1 MNKIKLLIA
10 AVTIM
15 GGTLIYIP
23 QAIASQTI
31 EGESNAQIHV
41 EGTIGEFD
49 STNPGPNP
57 EDKDKWIN
65 VKLPTTAIF
74 YSKDSDK
81 TELTSPEYEI
91 INNSARGVTVN
102 VARIDNPLDIELIDS
117 LNIGNIEFI
126 SDGEVSLVSEKTLFT
141 LSNNQ
146 SETMSYRVGAFQ
158 FTGVALGAN
167 DVEEVNPSFNV
178 VFKFIPS
185 EE

>member
-10 AVTIM
+10 TVTIV
-15 GGTLIYIP
+15 GGALICIP

-31 EGESNAQIHV
+31 EGEANAQIRV

-49 STNPGPNP
+49 STSPGPDP

-74 YSKDSDK
+74 YSRESDK
-81 TELTSPEYEI
+81 TELASPEYEI

-102 VARIDNPLDIELIDS
+102 LARINNPVAIELIDS
-117 LNIGNIEFI
+117 LSIGDIEFI
-126 SDGEVSLVSEKTLFT
+126 SDGEVSLIDEKRLFT
-141 LSNNQ
+141 LNGNQ
-146 SETMSYRVGAFQ
+146 SETISDRVGLFQ

-167 DVEEVNPSFNV
+167 DVEEVNPSFDV

-185 EE
+185 DE